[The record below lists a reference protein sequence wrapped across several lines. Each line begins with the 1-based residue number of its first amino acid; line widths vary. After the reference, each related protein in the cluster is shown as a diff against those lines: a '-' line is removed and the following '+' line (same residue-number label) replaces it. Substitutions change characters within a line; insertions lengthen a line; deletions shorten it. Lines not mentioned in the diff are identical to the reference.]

1 MLERERERERER
13 KRENGEMNSKESRA
27 GESEYET
34 VLYGVY
40 QYKWK
45 EEAYTWRKKLLS
57 LLT

>member
-1 MLERERERERER
+1 MNKIRKAITKCLRERERERER

-40 QYKWK
+40 QYK
-45 EEAYTWRKKLLS
+45 
-57 LLT
+57 

>member
-40 QYKWK
+40 QYK
-45 EEAYTWRKKLLS
+45 
-57 LLT
+57 